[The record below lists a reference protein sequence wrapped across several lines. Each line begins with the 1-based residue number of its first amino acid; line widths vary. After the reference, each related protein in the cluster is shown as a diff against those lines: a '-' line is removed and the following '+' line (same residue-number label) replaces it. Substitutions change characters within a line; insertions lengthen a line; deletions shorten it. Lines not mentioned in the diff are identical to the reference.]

1 MIEIPDISQVRKTIH
16 RHNTCSSALYHSL
29 IADLLTLNMV
39 SRKGSASHCFI
50 VFYCLLCLFTGY
62 STKAQIP
69 PIGLWREHLNYQ
81 QTIQVVKGDRL
92 YCATTQALFAINEKD
107 EAERFSK
114 VTGLNDIG
122 ISSIGWDHSSNQLLI
137 AYNNSNLDLVKG
149 SIVKNISDVKR
160 STISG
165 DKSIL
170 QIYCN
175 NGIAYLSTG
184 LGIVLVDLTRLEIKD
199 TWIIG
204 NNGSQVKTNAVS
216 LFNNQ
221 WYAATDQGLKY
232 AAVAAGN
239 LADYR
244 NWATVGISNSFSPG
258 ACKNVLTVNNN
269 LIAQKNDSLFI
280 LSGNGWQLL
289 YHDAAWPIV
298 NVSASDNRLLLC
310 QRSSNGAARVIV
322 MQTNGQIEKTIDQN
336 GIISFPRSAI
346 LDNNVVWI
354 ADRFGGLTRF
364 KSSVDR
370 FIPNGPPGVATGDLL
385 ATTTAVHAAAGS
397 VNDAWNYLYNRDG
410 VFRLKDDNWSFR
422 GYFNTPVLDSVFDF
436 ITLAEDPRDKTI
448 WAGSYG
454 GGLVRFSESS
464 TQLFK
469 QRNSSLRATIG
480 DPGSVRVSGLAFDS
494 KQRLWISNYGAPQNL
509 QVRKED
515 SSWSSFSIPFTHN
528 ENAVAQI
535 VVDDLDQLWIMSPK
549 GNGLFCYNPGANIDN
564 ISDDRW
570 KFYRQGIGNGN
581 LPSNNVYSLVKDKNG
596 FIWVGTDKGIGI
608 IRCPETAF
616 GAGGCEAIQPV
627 IQQDQL
633 AGLLFRD
640 EVVQCMAVDGANRKW
655 VGTRNGVWL
664 INAAGDKIL
673 YRFTAENSPLLSNDV
688 RKIAVDP
695 VTGEVFMAT
704 FNGICSFR
712 STATEGG
719 STQQNVLVFP
729 NPVPPGYNGTIAI
742 RGLVNNALVKITEL
756 NGILVYQTRALG
768 GQAIWNGK
776 NYLGNKIASGVYL
789 VLVRDD
795 NGLEKIATKI
805 VVTSG
810 R

>member
-1 MIEIPDISQVRKTIH
+1 MFGRKVF
-16 RHNTCSSALYHSL
+16 SGLFYAFVLWLYAFL
-29 IADLLTLNMV
+29 P
-39 SRKGSASHCFI
+39 
-50 VFYCLLCLFTGY
+50 LFLV
-62 STKAQIP
+62 AQIP
-69 PIGLWREHLNYQ
+69 PIGQWREHLNYQ
-81 QTIQVVKGDRL
+81 QAIQVVKGDQI
-92 YCATTQALFAINEKD
+92 YCATTQAVFSINDKN
-107 EAERFSK
+107 EATRFSK

-122 ISSIGWDHSSNQLLI
+122 ISTIGWDNTGEQLLV

-149 SIVKNISDVKR
+149 SIVNNISDIKR

-170 QIYCN
+170 NIYCH
-175 NGIAYLSTG
+175 NGTAYLSTG
-184 LGIVLVDLTRLEIKD
+184 LGIVLVDLSRLEIKD

-204 NNGSQVKTNAVS
+204 NNGSQVKIYATV

-221 WYAATDQGLKY
+221 WYAATEQGLKY
-232 AAVAAGN
+232 APATAGN

-244 NWATVGISNSFSPG
+244 NWFTVSGTANLPVGSCQNILAVS
-258 ACKNVLTVNNN
+258 NN
-269 LIAQKNDSLFI
+269 LVVQKNDSL
-280 LSGNGWQLL
+280 LLLNGNNWQLL

-298 NVSASDNRLLLC
+298 NVTASGNRLLVC
-310 QRSSNGAARVIV
+310 QRTTAGASRVIII
-322 MQTNGQIEKTIDQN
+322 TANGQIERTISQT
-336 GIISFPRSAI
+336 GVISFPRSAI
-346 LDNNVVWI
+346 FDNSIVWV
-354 ADRFGGLTRF
+354 ADRFGGLSRF
-364 KSSVDR
+364 GNTVDR
-370 FIPNGPPGVATGDLL
+370 FIPNGPPGIATGDLL
-385 ATTTAVHAAAGS
+385 TTGTAVYAAAGS

-410 VFRLKDDNWSFR
+410 VFQLKDDNWSFR

-436 ITLAEDPRDKTI
+436 ITLAEDPRDKSI

-454 GGLVRFSESS
+454 GGLVRFRASS

-469 QRNSSLRATIG
+469 QQNSSLRAAIG
-480 DPGSVRVSGLAFDS
+480 DAGNVRVSGLTFDS
-494 KQRLWISNYGAPQNL
+494 RQRLWVSNYGAAQNL
-509 QVRKED
+509 SVRKQD
-515 SSWSSFSIPFTHN
+515 STWASFSIPFTHS

-535 VVDDLDQLWIMSPK
+535 VVDDIDQLWIISPK
-549 GNGLFCYNPGANIDN
+549 GNGLFCYNPGPNIDN
-564 ISDDRW
+564 TNDDRW
-570 KFYRQGIGNGN
+570 KFYRQGTGNGN
-581 LPSNNVYSLVKDKNG
+581 LPSNNVYSLAKDKNG

-616 GAGGCEAIQPV
+616 GAGGCEAIQPIV
-627 IQQDQL
+627 QQDQL

-640 EVVQCMAVDGANRKW
+640 ELVQCIVVDGANRKW

-664 INAAGDKIL
+664 INSNGDKII

-688 RKIAVDP
+688 RKISVDP

-719 STQQNVLVFP
+719 STHQDVLVFP

-742 RGLVNNALVKITEL
+742 RGLANNALVKITEL
-756 NGILVYQTRALG
+756 NGRLVYQTRALG

-776 NYLGNKIASGVYL
+776 NYMGNKVASGVYL
-789 VLVRDD
+789 VLIRDD
-795 NGLEKIATKI
+795 EGQEKIATKI
-805 VVTSG
+805 VLAGG

>member
-1 MIEIPDISQVRKTIH
+1 MFGRKV
-16 RHNTCSSALYHSL
+16 SSGLLY
-29 IADLLTLNMV
+29 AFLLWLY
-39 SRKGSASHCFI
+39 AF
-50 VFYCLLCLFTGY
+50 LPLFLA
-62 STKAQIP
+62 AQIP
-69 PIGLWREHLNYQ
+69 PIGQWREHLNYQ
-81 QTIQVVKGDRL
+81 QAIQVVKGDQI
-92 YCATTQALFAINEKD
+92 YCATTQAVFSINDKN
-107 EAERFSK
+107 EATRFSK

-122 ISSIGWDHSSNQLLI
+122 ISTIGWDNTGEQLLV

-149 SIVKNISDVKR
+149 SIVKNISDIKR

-170 QIYCN
+170 NIYCH
-175 NGIAYLSTG
+175 NGTAYLSTG
-184 LGIVLVDLTRLEIKD
+184 LGIVLVDLSRLEIKD

-204 NNGSQVKTNAVS
+204 NNGSQVKIYATV
-216 LFNNQ
+216 LLNNL
-221 WYAATDQGLKY
+221 WFAATEQGLKY
-232 AAVAAGN
+232 APATAGN

-244 NWATVGISNSFSPG
+244 NWFTVSGTANLPVGSCQNIL
-258 ACKNVLTVNNN
+258 AVNNN
-269 LIAQKNDSLFI
+269 FVVQKNDSL
-280 LSGNGWQLL
+280 LLLNGNNWQLL

-298 NVSASDNRLLLC
+298 NVTASGNRLLVC
-310 QRSSNGAARVIV
+310 QRTTAGASRVIII
-322 MQTNGQIEKTIDQN
+322 TANGQIERTISQT
-336 GIISFPRSAI
+336 GVISFPRSAI
-346 LDNNVVWI
+346 LDNSIVWV
-354 ADRFGGLTRF
+354 ADRFGGLSRF
-364 KSSVDR
+364 GNTVDR
-370 FIPNGPPGVATGDLL
+370 FIPNGPPGIATGDLL
-385 ATTTAVHAAAGS
+385 TTGTAVYAAAGS

-410 VFRLKDDNWSFR
+410 VFQLKDDNWSFR

-436 ITLAEDPRDKTI
+436 ITLAEDLRDKSI

-454 GGLVRFSESS
+454 GGLVRFRESS

-469 QRNSSLRATIG
+469 QQNSSLRAAIG
-480 DPGSVRVSGLAFDS
+480 DPGNVRVSGLAFDS
-494 KQRLWISNYGAPQNL
+494 RQRLWVSNYGAAQNL
-509 QVRKED
+509 SVRKQD
-515 SSWSSFSIPFTHN
+515 STWTSFSIPFIHS

-535 VVDDLDQLWIMSPK
+535 VADDIDQLWIISPK

-564 ISDDRW
+564 TNDDRW
-570 KFYRQGIGNGN
+570 KFYRQGTGNGN
-581 LPSNNVYSLVKDKNG
+581 LPSNNVYSLTKDKNG

-616 GAGGCEAIQPV
+616 GTGGCEAIQPI

-664 INAAGDKIL
+664 INSNGDKII
-673 YRFTAENSPLLSNDV
+673 YRLTAENSPLLSNDV
-688 RKIAVDP
+688 RKISIDP
-695 VTGEVFMAT
+695 VSGEVFMAT

-719 STQQNVLVFP
+719 SAHQNVLVFP

-742 RGLVNNALVKITEL
+742 RGLANNALVKITEL
-756 NGILVYQTRALG
+756 NGRLVYQTRSLG

-776 NYLGNKIASGVYL
+776 NYQGNKVASGVYL
-789 VLVRDD
+789 VLIRDD
-795 NGLEKIATKI
+795 EGQEKIATKI
-805 VVTSG
+805 VLAGG

>member
-1 MIEIPDISQVRKTIH
+1 
-16 RHNTCSSALYHSL
+16 
-29 IADLLTLNMV
+29 MV
-39 SRKGSASHCFI
+39 SRKAGSSFFLMAFQWL
-50 VFYCLLCLFTGY
+50 FWLLICHHA
-62 STKAQIP
+62 KAQIP
-69 PIGLWREHLNYQ
+69 PIGQWREHLNYQ
-81 QTIQVVKGDRL
+81 QAIQVVKGDRI
-92 YCATTQALFAINEKD
+92 YCATTQALFSINDKE

-122 ISSIGWDHSSNQLLI
+122 ISTIGWDDTGGQLVV
-137 AYNNSNLDLVKG
+137 AYNNSNLDLIKG
-149 SIVKNISDVKR
+149 SIVKNISDIKR

-184 LGIVLVDLTRLEIKD
+184 LGIVLVDLARLEIKD

-204 NNGSQVKTNAVS
+204 SNGSQVKTYAAG

-221 WYAATDQGLKY
+221 WYAATEQGLKY
-232 AAVAAGN
+232 ASANAGN

-244 NWATVGISNSFSPG
+244 NWLPVTAATHLPTG
-258 ACKNVLTVNNN
+258 ACQNVLTVNNN
-269 LIAQKNDSLFI
+269 LVIQKNDSLLI
-280 LSGNGWQLL
+280 LNGNKWQLL

-298 NVSASDNRLLLC
+298 NVTASDNRLLIC
-310 QRSSNGAARVIV
+310 QRTNSGASRVLIIN
-322 MQTNGQIEKTIDQN
+322 TNGQPERTLSQS

-346 LDNNVVWI
+346 IDRTVVWV
-354 ADRFGGLTRF
+354 ADRFGGLSRF
-364 KSSVDR
+364 GNSVDR
-370 FIPNGPPGVATGDLL
+370 FIPNGPPGIATGDLL
-385 ATTTAVHAAAGS
+385 ATGTAVYAAAGS
-397 VNDAWNYLYNRDG
+397 VNDAWNYQYNRDG
-410 VFRLKDDNWSFR
+410 VFQLKADNWSFR
-422 GYFNTPVLDSVFDF
+422 GYFNTPILDSVFDF
-436 ITLAEDPRDKTI
+436 ITLAEDPVDKSI

-454 GGLVRFSESS
+454 GGLVRFRESS
-464 TQLFK
+464 IQLFK
-469 QRNSSLRATIG
+469 QRNSSLRAAIG
-480 DPGSVRVSGLAFDS
+480 DPGNVRVSGLAFDS
-494 KQRLWISNYGAPQNL
+494 RQRLWISNYGAPQNL
-509 QVRKED
+509 QVRKPD
-515 SSWSSFSIPFTHN
+515 STWISFNIPFSHS

-535 VVDDLDQLWIMSPK
+535 VIDDLDQLWIMSPK
-549 GNGLFCYNPGANIDN
+549 GNGLFCYNPGSNIDN
-564 ISDDRW
+564 TNDDRW
-570 KFYRQGIGNGN
+570 KYYRQGAGNGN

-608 IRCPETAF
+608 IRCPETVF
-616 GAGGCEAIQPV
+616 GAGGCEAVQPI

-640 EVVQCMAVDGANRKW
+640 EVVQCMAVDAANRKW

-664 INAAGDKIL
+664 ISSNGDKII

-688 RKIAVDP
+688 RKISVDP

-712 STATEGG
+712 STATEGA
-719 STQQNVLVFP
+719 STQQNILVFP

-756 NGILVYQTRALG
+756 NGRLVYQTRSLG

-776 NYLGNKIASGVYL
+776 NYLGNKVASGVYL
-789 VLVRDD
+789 VLIRDD
-795 NGLEKIATKI
+795 SGSEKIAGKI
-805 VVTSG
+805 VLTGG